1 MMFSA
6 AGDMQSAASTLFSA
20 YASFAASMMLIR
32 TMANDLVPGPVRTY
46 LQSVLQSWFA
56 PVSNQITTTVV
67 VDEHHGGISRNE
79 VYEAAE
85 VYLGTKI
92 SPNNVRFKVG
102 KAPKQKS
109 LNISLEKGEEI
120 VDRFDNDIE
129 LKWKFI
135 STEPQNGHGNEKRF
149 FELNFDIRYKDR
161 VVNEYLPFVLAKSKE
176 IKDSV
181 DKVVKLYTR
190 AGIPSDNDGRRGGGQ
205 GGWGSINLDHPATFE
220 TLAMDPELKK
230 TIIDDLERFLKRKD
244 FYKKVGKAW
253 KRGYLLYGPTGT
265 GKSSLIAAMA
275 NHLKFD
281 VYDLEL
287 TSLNSNSELRRILV
301 STTNRSI
308 IVIEDVDCSVEMQ
321 DRQPGIKQPYHPNTK
336 LTLSGLLNFIDG
348 LWSSCGDERIIIFT
362 TNYKE
367 RLDPALLRP
376 GRMDMHIHM
385 SYCTSQGF
393 KILASN
399 YLGIH
404 HRHALFGEIEG
415 LIENVEVTPAEVAEE
430 LMKSEDA
437 NIALAG
443 VVNFLKR
450 KKMEASEIAED
461 KTNGLEVLR
470 EENELELCE
479 TKKLKI
485 PWITSGGNSVRIAG
499 EGLLDEEKVSAS

>member
-1 MMFSA
+1 MREMMFS
-6 AGDMQSAASTLFSA
+6 GVGNMQSAASTLFSA

-32 TMANDLVPGPVRTY
+32 SIANDLVPSPVRTY
-46 LQSVLQSWFA
+46 LQSVLRYFFT
-56 PVSNQITTTVV
+56 PVSNQITIV
-67 VDEHHGGISRNE
+67 VDEDVCGGISGNQ

-92 SPNNVRFKVG
+92 GPNNERFKVG

-109 LNISLEKGEEI
+109 LHISVEKGEEI
-120 VDRFDNDIE
+120 LDRFDNDIE
-129 LKWKFI
+129 LKWRFMSI
-135 STEPQNGHGNEKRF
+135 EPKKGHGNEKLF
-149 FELNFDIRYKDR
+149 FELNFDKKYKDR
-161 VVNEYLPFVLAKSKE
+161 VLDEYLPFVLAKSKE

-181 DKVVKLYTR
+181 NKVVKLYTR
-190 AGIPSDNDGRRGGGQ
+190 SGIDDGHGCYRR

-230 TIIDDLERFLKRKD
+230 TIIDDLGRFLKRKD

-253 KRGYLLYGPTGT
+253 KRGYLLYGPPGT

-275 NHLKFD
+275 NYLNFD

-287 TSLNSNSELRRILV
+287 TSLNSNSELTRILV

-308 IVIEDVDCSVEMQ
+308 LVIEDVDCSVEMQ
-321 DRQPGIKQPYHPNTK
+321 DRKAGTTGRPYDPNTK

-362 TNYKE
+362 TNYRD

-404 HRHALFGEIEG
+404 HHHALFGEIEG

-437 NIALAG
+437 DIALAG

-450 KKMEASEIAED
+450 KKMEANEIHEED
-461 KTNGLEVLR
+461 KTNG
-470 EENELELCE
+470 
-479 TKKLKI
+479 TKKLQV
-485 PWITSGGNSVRIAG
+485 P
-499 EGLLDEEKVSAS
+499 